1 MEIVYKVNTAPE
13 DAILTHLNHCNN
25 QFDPALSARV
35 SLETYAKKMADYA
48 TIFEAWADQK
58 LIGMV
63 AMYLNEQKHG
73 YITNVSVYTE
83 YGGKGIAKQIFMN
96 LMEYAKTNN
105 VTEIELEVSA
115 INLAAINLYKG
126 FGFKSVEEKINQVIM
141 LKKEI

>member
-1 MEIVYKVNTAPE
+1 
-13 DAILTHLNHCNN
+13 
-25 QFDPALSARV
+25 
-35 SLETYAKKMADYA
+35 MANYA